1 MFNIVKSIRTRYRW
15 ALIAIALLIS
25 VSALLMQYVFS
36 VQKYDAKIINIA
48 GKQRMLSQK
57 IAWHSNALI
66 NQTANNEQHLKSLA
80 HSLRLFEQGHTFLL
94 TKNKQGEA
102 IYLNAALVDLYYAAP
117 GNLDAEVS
125 SFIKQAKKLLT
136 QQEQANPGM
145 FSVGEIEA
153 LLKKLALWP
162 CLMPIVAQK
171 IEQPGR
177 QHHLAILPPFALH
190 DMDEHPVAVDIAGG
204 EIANL
209 GSSQTCTVRNA

>member
-1 MFNIVKSIRTRYRW
+1 MFNIVKSIRKRYRW

-66 NQTANNEQHLKSLA
+66 NQTANKEQHLKSLA
-80 HSLRLFEQGHTFLL
+80 YSLRLFEQGHTFLL
-94 TKNKQGEA
+94 TKNEQGEA

-125 SFIKQAKKLLT
+125 SFIKQAK
-136 QQEQANPGM
+136 NY
-145 FSVGEIEA
+145 
-153 LLKKLALWP
+153 
-162 CLMPIVAQK
+162 
-171 IEQPGR
+171 
-177 QHHLAILPPFALH
+177 
-190 DMDEHPVAVDIAGG
+190 
-204 EIANL
+204 
-209 GSSQTCTVRNA
+209 